1 MRVTRSAIAIDV
13 TSALARNMH
22 ENGPVTDYDDAVAS
36 WAASSDEPGDGAPR
50 QKAARA
56 ADAPPPAATASGG
69 SAPDSAA
76 TARRAPPDPSVLA
89 HSGSIIARCDV
100 AAGTAVAAV
109 FDYDDGAAYPFRG
122 DVVRVLGTSA
132 RVRFAD
138 GDTHDVAFNQLL
150 RIIGSYEP

>member
-1 MRVTRSAIAIDV
+1 MAA
-13 TSALARNMH
+13 AWW
-22 ENGPVTDYDDAVAS
+22 PVTDYDDAVAP
-36 WAASSDEPGDGAPR
+36 WAASSDEPGDGAPC

-89 HSGSIIARCDV
+89 HSGSIVARC
-100 AAGTAVAAV
+100 
-109 FDYDDGAAYPFRG
+109 DGAAYPFRG
-122 DVVRVLGTSA
+122 DVVRMLGTSA

-138 GDTHDVAFNQLL
+138 GESRDIAFNQLL

>member
-1 MRVTRSAIAIDV
+1 MAPSATVVCGTGMPRWLCPPTRTKA
-13 TSALARNMH
+13 
-22 ENGPVTDYDDAVAS
+22 
-36 WAASSDEPGDGAPR
+36 AASSDEPGDGAPR

-76 TARRAPPDPSVLA
+76 TARRSPPDPSVLA
-89 HSGSIIARCDV
+89 RAGSVIARGDV
-100 AAGTAVAAV
+100 AAGTAVAVV